1 MILINFCRTFL
12 RGFYVKPEFY
22 RHLFFSRII
31 RDLRVGF
38 LKLTRSFSLR
48 FRFGDSL
55 WSSSPIFLTVFPLQ
69 MITTIR
75 RMTIEKSVRAYA
87 LSTTNSCGNRGG
99 ISYRYRTKNLRQCD
113 TGLCLAD
120 LCSAGGR
127 YSICELPDGEIKRRV
142 PRVAWRNRKTRS
154 LRRPKEKTGKAKK
167 KKKHKRR
174 GRKCFLAISMW
185 RLWYRP
191 RLRQQRSR

>member
-1 MILINFCRTFL
+1 
-12 RGFYVKPEFY
+12 
-22 RHLFFSRII
+22 
-31 RDLRVGF
+31 
-38 LKLTRSFSLR
+38 
-48 FRFGDSL
+48 
-55 WSSSPIFLTVFPLQ
+55 
-69 MITTIR
+69 
-75 RMTIEKSVRAYA
+75 MTIEKGVRAYA

-113 TGLCLAD
+113 TGLCLAV

-167 KKKHKRR
+167 KKKHEREKMFPRDLDVTSSASR
-174 GRKCFLAISMW
+174 IAAGCDGNKDRDKVIIARVLRFLRAASPLLPSI
-185 RLWYRP
+185 
-191 RLRQQRSR
+191 

>member
-1 MILINFCRTFL
+1 
-12 RGFYVKPEFY
+12 
-22 RHLFFSRII
+22 
-31 RDLRVGF
+31 
-38 LKLTRSFSLR
+38 
-48 FRFGDSL
+48 
-55 WSSSPIFLTVFPLQ
+55 

-75 RMTIEKSVRAYA
+75 RMTIEKGVRAYA

-113 TGLCLAD
+113 TGLCLAN
-120 LCSAGGR
+120 LCSAGRR

-142 PRVAWRNRKTRS
+142 PRVAWRNHKTRS

-167 KKKHKRR
+167 KRKHQRR

-185 RLWYRP
+185 RLWRIAGGCGNKD
-191 RLRQQRSR
+191 RDKVIIARVLRFLRAASPLLPSI